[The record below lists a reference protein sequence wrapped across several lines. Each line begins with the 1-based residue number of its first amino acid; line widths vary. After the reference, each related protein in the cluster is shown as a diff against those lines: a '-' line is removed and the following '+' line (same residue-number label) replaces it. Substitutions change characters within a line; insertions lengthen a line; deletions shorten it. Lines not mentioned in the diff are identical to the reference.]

1 VTGEKRAWN
10 RHRPEKFDHP
20 VFFSSG
26 MRDVISTK
34 RHPERVHASNCM
46 LKWYRQTAV
55 LAIGRAGKNRI
66 DIAGSR
72 E

>member
-1 VTGEKRAWN
+1 
-10 RHRPEKFDHP
+10 
-20 VFFSSG
+20 

-34 RHPERVHASNCM
+34 RHPKRVHASNHM
-46 LKWYRQTAV
+46 LKYYRQAVV